1 MNLRIEF
8 QLIFGLDQVLPLDLF
23 VAGTDSSR

>member
-1 MNLRIEF
+1 MNLKIEF
-8 QLIFGLDQVLPLDLF
+8 QLIFDQDQVLPLGLF